1 MKELKETQKR
11 LMILFVCIV
20 VFVLLTVFAFET
32 GGWQQGDLAG
42 EAQTEFVFT
51 FVMELV
57 TLGCAFLSLR
67 LFKFGKVKNDL
78 VSRKALALKKW
89 GIIRLFLLGAP
100 LLLDTLLYYTYMKAT
115 FGYLALILVL
125 CLPFVYPSMDRC
137 LTETEEESETEVKS
151 ETEVEP

>member
-1 MKELKETQKR
+1 MLPG
-11 LMILFVCIV
+11 VS
-20 VFVLLTVFAFET
+20 
-32 GGWQQGDLAG
+32 QGICK
-42 EAQTEFVFT
+42 
-51 FVMELV
+51 
-57 TLGCAFLSLR
+57 TLGRLFPLNGLLICHLLIPLR